1 MRVSTAF
8 LAQWNNQRFQFQL
21 TNGNISDP
29 QINLNV
35 QYSASD
41 NTIRGEVQGKV
52 LIETQS
58 LTDFS
63 TAVDE
68 LFALTHAAFIKRV
81 ADAPAFQRV

>member
-1 MRVSTAF
+1 MKVSAAF
-8 LAQWNNQRFQFQL
+8 LAQWNNQQFQFQL

-41 NTIRGEVQGKV
+41 TTIRGEVQGKV
-52 LIETQS
+52 LIESKS

-63 TAVDE
+63 ASIDE
-68 LFALTHAAFIKRV
+68 LFALTPAAFTKRV
-81 ADAPAFQRV
+81 ADAPTFQRV